1 MYNNWDCL
9 PTYLVTSVTNNGGV
23 NYILNFKTVPTLQ
36 DRECIKFRLADCITI
51 AAAPALPLFANVNI
65 NGVLTSVPLRDAIG
79 NNVRTGENL
88 RTRKNYKAVFGTD
101 TNHLQIFNL
110 GESCKCSKV

>member
-9 PTYLVTSVTNNGGV
+9 PTYLVTSVTDNGGV

-51 AAAPALPLFANVNI
+51 ATTPALPLFANVNI
-65 NGVLTSVPLRDAIG
+65 NGVLTSVPLRNAIG

-101 TNHLQIFNL
+101 TPHLQVFNL
-110 GESCKCSKV
+110 GEDCKCSKV

>member
-36 DRECIKFRLADCITI
+36 DRECIKFRLADCITL
-51 AAAPALPLFANVNI
+51 AATPALPIFANVNI
-65 NGVLTSVPLRDAIG
+65 NGVLTSVPLRNAIG

-88 RTRKNYKAVFGTD
+88 KIRRNYKGVFGTD
-101 TNHLQIFNL
+101 TPHLQVFNL
-110 GESCKCSKV
+110 GENCKCSEV